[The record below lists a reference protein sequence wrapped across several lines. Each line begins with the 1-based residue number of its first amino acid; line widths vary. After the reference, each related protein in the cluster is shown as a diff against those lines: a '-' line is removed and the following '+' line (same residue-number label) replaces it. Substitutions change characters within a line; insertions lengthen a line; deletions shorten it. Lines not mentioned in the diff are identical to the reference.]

1 MSRDG
6 TKLMVE
12 LPEIARRRLSRAAA
26 SGDHPDAGLLTAFVE
41 GTLARSHRD
50 QVFNHLVACSDCNRL
65 VALVAP
71 PQEVAPAV
79 QPVPASR
86 GWFSWAT
93 FAPLRWAGAA
103 AAVAVIVSAVW
114 IARID
119 HPGRVPASPPVA
131 VEKNFPPSMVAQ
143 LPPATAA
150 ASPRKPAAD
159 KRPQPRHELAKSA
172 AAPTQPVTPPAVP
185 EATFAESRPA
195 VPGNVGDRSAFE
207 TSIITDSAP
216 QSSLPPADAE
226 PLHPRLKPE
235 VAPAVQPSVPAP
247 SAGAIGPVW
256 SVSDSGVLQ
265 KSNDS
270 GRSWAAVPVP
280 TRSPLRVVS
289 VMGQEIWVGGD
300 GGALYHSSDGG
311 QSWAAVTPVSDGKT
325 LSTDIVR
332 MAFASPSHGWIAT
345 RNGEIWITRDSG
357 ATWSVK

>member
-1 MSRDG
+1 
-6 TKLMVE
+6 
-12 LPEIARRRLSRAAA
+12 
-26 SGDHPDAGLLTAFVE
+26 
-41 GTLARSHRD
+41 
-50 QVFNHLVACSDCNRL
+50 
-65 VALVAP
+65 
-71 PQEVAPAV
+71 
-79 QPVPASR
+79 
-86 GWFSWAT
+86 
-93 FAPLRWAGAA
+93 
-103 AAVAVIVSAVW
+103 
-114 IARID
+114 
-119 HPGRVPASPPVA
+119 
-131 VEKNFPPSMVAQ
+131 
-143 LPPATAA
+143 
-150 ASPRKPAAD
+150 
-159 KRPQPRHELAKSA
+159 
-172 AAPTQPVTPPAVP
+172 
-185 EATFAESRPA
+185 
-195 VPGNVGDRSAFE
+195 
-207 TSIITDSAP
+207 
-216 QSSLPPADAE
+216 
-226 PLHPRLKPE
+226 LHPRLKPE